1 MLDKGPL
8 SGPKRGPPSCNNS
21 VSGLDMQTYLN
32 STGEERVQKGYLSVL
47 IERGDEQMSRF
58 LHFSHSTYKKY
69 MTFVKK
75 IK

>member
-47 IERGDEQMSRF
+47 IERGDEQMS
-58 LHFSHSTYKKY
+58 
-69 MTFVKK
+69 
-75 IK
+75 